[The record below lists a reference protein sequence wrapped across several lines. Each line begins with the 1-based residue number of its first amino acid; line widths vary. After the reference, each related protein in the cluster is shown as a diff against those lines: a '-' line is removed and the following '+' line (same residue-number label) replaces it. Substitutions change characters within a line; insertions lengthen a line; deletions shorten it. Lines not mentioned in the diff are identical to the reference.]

1 MARQSQERVSCCYS
15 SGSGAEANERPNCI
29 RLHPAASGAATPARH
44 ACEPDGRRSSPIRP
58 PTVAAHLI
66 SKAAHGRSNRRSGL
80 EDPGCWRNRPLRIE
94 SDGSAAP
101 SALDTLTLTTN
112 GAAFSLPFPR
122 RPSAAQQRETDAGKP
137 NGTVSSAPRPEREN
151 RPAATK
157 NAGRGGGRIHTHVTI
172 PRSSFPFRRA
182 RHFCPT
188 GARRTCDFCA
198 TGAGACPLAR
208 GGSSTTDAAPTN
220 TVPKPPILVHVVF
233 THPPYPLCVVFTNE
247 RRNGTANRPDLAF
260 ERRQHTA
267 ERSSWV
273 GNTND
278 PP

>member
-1 MARQSQERVSCCYS
+1 L
-15 SGSGAEANERPNCI
+15 N
-29 RLHPAASGAATPARH
+29 T
-44 ACEPDGRRSSPIRP
+44 D
-58 PTVAAHLI
+58 
-66 SKAAHGRSNRRSGL
+66 
-80 EDPGCWRNRPLRIE
+80 RI
-94 SDGSAAP
+94 
-101 SALDTLTLTTN
+101 

-122 RPSAAQQRETDAGKP
+122 FGAKPAPSDRTAPFRVRPDRTGKP
-137 NGTVSSAPRPEREN
+137 PPQRRRTGDGIGVGFTLPSQFPVSR
-151 RPAATK
+151 
-157 NAGRGGGRIHTHVTI
+157 
-172 PRSSFPFRRA
+172 FRFVD
-182 RHFCPT
+182 FCPT
-188 GARRTCDFCA
+188 GARRTRDFCA
-198 TGAGACPLAR
+198 AGAGACPLAR